1 MTNALTVRGSLA
13 RKVGAPAVAL
23 VAATA
28 GAVISAGPASA
39 AVPGACP
46 SGDTCLW
53 TAPGYVADGTGD
65 PYNRLW
71 FAHCIDNL
79 SDHGYGG
86 NVSSAYNN
94 GMYDDSYLYKGAY
107 KSGTNIK
114 ITQGT
119 GYSRLATYGF
129 NDNTYSAYFEGSLGS
144 GGTSTCS

>member
-13 RKVGAPAVAL
+13 RKVGALAVAL

-39 AVPGACP
+39 AVPGGCP

-65 PYNRLW
+65 PNNYLW

-79 SDHGYGG
+79 SNYGYGG
-86 NVSSAYNN
+86 NVSSAYYN
-94 GMYDDSYLYKGAY
+94 GMYDNSYLYKGAY
-107 KSGTNIK
+107 ESGSYIK
-114 ITQGT
+114 ITRGT

-129 NDNTYSAYFEGSLGS
+129 NDNTYSAYFESNKKDVN
-144 GGTSTCS
+144 TPTCA